1 MRRQY
6 NQDDSLHTVAD
17 ITAQDLG
24 GYDWQQLCERAAECA
39 HAESACFAF
48 CQASEPSPSL
58 AMGRYWPI
66 TIRPTLAE
74 YRNIWQQ
81 EHFYQPVIELSKSET
96 GHYLAVP
103 IQRGALSGLL
113 FLKYANN
120 SLVLSDSQRQWLDTL
135 AVQAALLWG
144 ERHGSLRQHKREG
157 ATRRL
162 LSRLKVIFDHVP
174 IPINVFN
181 SDGQCVLW
189 NRECERI
196 FGWSFD
202 EVRQS
207 SDPISLFY
215 PDPKEQQNVKRIF
228 KEHSSS
234 RFQEWHPSN
243 RAGDKLTVL
252 WANIMLL
259 NNDMLYVGHDISEQK
274 EINRRQRLAASVFES
289 SYNGI
294 MIIDL
299 DHKITHINPAY
310 TRITGYSL
318 AESVGRLP
326 DFLKHSHFDNALYEE
341 LCLHFKHYDHWQS
354 ELSGR
359 RKNGES
365 YALLL
370 AISKV
375 KDEYDQ
381 PLNYVAVFSDITYLK
396 NHEAELRHQACHDA
410 LTGVPNRLLF
420 GELLEQAISSAER
433 YQGQLAVCYLDL
445 DGFKLVN
452 DNLGHAAGDRLL
464 IEVSRRLGGV
474 TRNCDAMAR
483 LGGDEFALLFTELH
497 SSLECDEILT
507 RVQAIINQPFTLEG
521 QTVQISASIG
531 VALYPQDASEAE
543 LLLRYAD
550 QAMYQAKRLGKHTHV
565 FFDAKLHL
573 QEQDRKQQLAQL
585 TSAFR
590 QGELLLYYQPTI
602 DLFNRQVMGL
612 EALLRWRDPNRG
624 LLVPSEFLSIAVGTS
639 LEFELGMWVVEQVL
653 SQMTIWSQ
661 QGWSFKV
668 SFNVSRG
675 QLMHSNFSEE
685 LSCLLAKYPLV
696 LPSLLEMEFQECA
709 VSADINA
716 GVAVLQAC
724 RKLGICMSLDN
735 FGTGYSS
742 LSHLN
747 QLPVNMLK
755 IDRRFINDLLSN
767 AHDVSMVESV
777 IQLASALKMTVT
789 AKGVELVEQGTR
801 LQQLGCR
808 YVQGYGIAQPLPP
821 EHILDWLA
829 QWNRE
834 QDNAANKK
842 E

>member
-6 NQDDSLHTVAD
+6 NQDDSLRTVVD

-24 GYDWQQLCERAAECA
+24 GYDWRQLCERAAECA
-39 HAESACFAF
+39 NAEAACFAF
-48 CQASEPSPSL
+48 CQASETAPSL
-58 AMGRYWPI
+58 AMGRHWPI
-66 TIRPTLAE
+66 TIRPSLTE
-74 YRNIWQQ
+74 YRDIWQQ
-81 EHFYQPVIELSKSET
+81 ERFYQSVIKLSK
-96 GHYLAVP
+96 GLAGYYLAVP

-113 FLKYANN
+113 LLKYAN
-120 SLVLSDSQRQWLDTL
+120 SSQVLSGSQRQWLDIL
-135 AVQAALLWG
+135 AVQGALLWG
-144 ERHGSLRQHKREG
+144 ERHGSLRQHRREG

-181 SDGQCVLW
+181 TDGKCVLW

-196 FGWSFD
+196 FGWSFE
-202 EVRQS
+202 EVRQHPE
-207 SDPISLFY
+207 PISLFY
-215 PDPKEQQNVKRIF
+215 PDPIEQQQVKMAF

-234 RFQEWHPSN
+234 RFREWHPSN

-252 WANIMLL
+252 WANIILL
-259 NNDMLYVGHDISEQK
+259 NNDMLSVGHDISKQK
-274 EINRRQRLAASVFES
+274 EMNRRQLLAASVFES

-299 DHKITHINPAY
+299 DHNITHINPAY

-326 DFLKHSHFDNALYEE
+326 NFLQNNHLDDALYQE
-341 LCLHFKHYDHWQS
+341 LCQHFKEHEHWQG
-354 ELSGR
+354 ELSAL
-359 RKNGES
+359 RKNGET

-375 KDEYDQ
+375 KDEHNQ
-381 PLNYVAVFSDITYLK
+381 PLNYVAIFSDITYLK
-396 NHEAELRHQACHDA
+396 NHEAELKHQACHDV

-420 GELLEQAISSAER
+420 GELLEQAISAAER
-433 YQGQLAVCYLDL
+433 HQGQLAVCYLDL

-452 DNLGHAAGDRLL
+452 DNLGHAAGDKLL
-464 IEVSRRLGGV
+464 VEISRRLGGV
-474 TRNCDAMAR
+474 TRSCDAMAR

-507 RVQAIINQPFTLEG
+507 RVQSIIHQPFELEG
-521 QTVQISASIG
+521 QEVQVSASIG
-531 VALYPQDASEAE
+531 VALYPQDANEAE

-573 QEQDRKQQLAQL
+573 QEQDRRLQLSRIK
-585 TSAFR
+585 SAFQ

-602 DLFNRQVMGL
+602 DLFNRQVIGL
-612 EALLRWRDPNRG
+612 EALLRWHDPKRG
-624 LLVPSEFLSIAVGTS
+624 LLTPSEFLPALVGTS
-639 LEFELGMWVVEQVL
+639 LEFELGMWVIEQVL

-661 QGWSFKV
+661 QGLLFKV

-675 QLMHSNFSEE
+675 QLMHGNFSHE
-685 LSCLLAKYPLV
+685 LGRLLAKYPLV
-696 LPSLLEMEFQECA
+696 QPSLLELEFQECA

-716 GVAVLQAC
+716 AVAVLQGC
-724 RKLGICMSLDN
+724 RQLGICVSLDN
-735 FGTGYSS
+735 FGTGYAS

-747 QLPVNMLK
+747 QLPVTTLK
-755 IDRRFINDLLSN
+755 IDRSFITNLLSN

-777 IQLASALKMTVT
+777 VQLASALKMTVT
-789 AKGVELVEQGTR
+789 AKGVESVEQGTR

-808 YVQGYGIAQPLPP
+808 YVQGYGISQPLPP
-821 EHILDWLA
+821 EQVLDWLN
-829 QWNRE
+829 QWNSQPE
-834 QDNAANKK
+834 NANHKK
-842 E
+842 G